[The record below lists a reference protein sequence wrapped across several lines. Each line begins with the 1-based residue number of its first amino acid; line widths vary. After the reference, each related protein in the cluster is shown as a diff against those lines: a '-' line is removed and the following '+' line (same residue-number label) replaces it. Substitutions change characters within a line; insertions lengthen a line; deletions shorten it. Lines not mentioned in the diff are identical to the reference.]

1 MNKYYVVPAN
11 IIESYLSDDME
22 SLLSQVAI
30 VETDKDITEVAEIL
44 LDA

>member
-11 IIESYLSDDME
+11 IIESNFSDDME